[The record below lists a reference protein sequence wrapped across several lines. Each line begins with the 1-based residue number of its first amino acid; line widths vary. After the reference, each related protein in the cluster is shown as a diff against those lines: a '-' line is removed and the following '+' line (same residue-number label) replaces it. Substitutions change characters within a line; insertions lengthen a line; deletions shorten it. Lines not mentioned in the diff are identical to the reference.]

1 MELLKV
7 GDLAPDFSALNQDG
21 NEIKLSDFRG
31 NKVVLYFYPKDD
43 TPGCTAQACDL
54 RDNHSKLLQD
64 GYQVIGISPD
74 SVSKHQKFVLKYEL
88 PFTLVADTEKKILND
103 YGVWGEKKF
112 MGKVY
117 DGVHRTTYII
127 DESGFIEKVIS
138 KVKTKDHF
146 SQIVG

>member
-7 GDLAPDFSALNQDG
+7 GDIAPDFSALNQDG

-54 RDNHSKLLQD
+54 RDNHSKLLQE
-64 GYQVIGISPD
+64 GYQVIGVSPD
-74 SVSKHQKFVLKYEL
+74 SVNKHQKFALKYEL
-88 PFTLVADTEKKILND
+88 PFTLVADTEKKILQD

-127 DESGFIEKVIS
+127 DEGGIIEKVIS

-146 SQIVG
+146 AQIVE